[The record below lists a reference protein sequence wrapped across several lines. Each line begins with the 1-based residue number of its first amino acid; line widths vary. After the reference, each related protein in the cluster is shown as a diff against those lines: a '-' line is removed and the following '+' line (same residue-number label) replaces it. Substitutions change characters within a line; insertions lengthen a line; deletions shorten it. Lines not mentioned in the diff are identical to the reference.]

1 MSVLS
6 KISSHKDLLV
16 WQKGMELVKLIYSI
30 TQSFPNDEK
39 FGLTSQIR
47 RSAISI
53 PSNIAEGYGRDF
65 TKNYSH
71 FLKISRGSL
80 TELETQMIIAFEI
93 GYIDKSE
100 FDQVVSLIEEE
111 NKMLNSLIKKMTEYI
126 TNN

>member
-6 KISSHKDLLV
+6 KINSYKDLLV
-16 WQKGMELVKLIYSI
+16 WQKGMELVKLVYSI
-30 TQSFPNDEK
+30 TQSFPNEEK

-65 TKNYSH
+65 TRNYSQ

-80 TELETQMIIAFEI
+80 TELETQIIIAFEI
-93 GYIDKSE
+93 GYLTDKDFNS
-100 FDQVVSLIEEE
+100 VISLIEEE
-111 NKMLNSLIKKMTEYI
+111 NKMLNSLIKKMTDHI
-126 TNN
+126 KND